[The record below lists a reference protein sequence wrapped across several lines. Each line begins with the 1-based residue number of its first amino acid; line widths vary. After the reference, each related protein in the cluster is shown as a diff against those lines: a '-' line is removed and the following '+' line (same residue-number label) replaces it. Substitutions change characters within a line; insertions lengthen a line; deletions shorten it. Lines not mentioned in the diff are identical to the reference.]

1 MEWIN
6 LIYLIFLQNGID
18 THSEKLKKLKAN
30 VKWDEDVLLSWEEY
44 IARDDEHSQ
53 LLARYM
59 IEDESKA
66 KVNDV

>member
-1 MEWIN
+1 
-6 LIYLIFLQNGID
+6 
-18 THSEKLKKLKAN
+18 